1 MRKISIDYIKPY
13 TLHKASVLYLVISPI
28 LNTTIFP
35 IVTFIVIH
43 QLDSFRTLVSY
54 CHFYNLAKHF
64 FSFLKILMLLYPV
77 VNFFFTEFLISSSL
91 GLLLIVLSDV
101 INNFVSL
108 SKLLQWHPCLKK
120 MLSLFTVM
128 EVNWIYCD
136 HFTTVYMNIK
146 SLHGTP
152 ETNVIC
158 QLYLN

>member
-120 MLSLFTVM
+120 MLSLFGVC
-128 EVNWIYCD
+128 VIFKKSD
-136 HFTTVYMNIK
+136 LNIDK
-146 SLHGTP
+146 CSSPPVSLT
-152 ETNVIC
+152 
-158 QLYLN
+158 